1 MHAVQEF
8 QFRYTCILWPLA
20 GTINTTAA
28 TLIIETHSSM
38 SNNALRGLCLGVR
51 DVNSLG
57 KHNRL
62 EIVRSVP
69 LPSSSDA
76 ADKVRSLVAHFSVF
90 TLKLFLSRRSVVYLH
105 GRDELLVSKDETV
118 STRVKHH

>member
-8 QFRYTCILWPLA
+8 QFRYTRILWPLA

-57 KHNRL
+57 EHNRS
-62 EIVRSVP
+62 EIVGLGPSS
-69 LPSSSDA
+69 SSSDA
-76 ADKVRSLVAHFSVF
+76 ADKVRSLLRHFSVF
-90 TLKLFLSRRSVVYLH
+90 TLKLFV
-105 GRDELLVSKDETV
+105 V
-118 STRVKHH
+118 STLSCLSPWER